1 MLDPKCA
8 ASKNRL
14 YGLVALIFVCGLA
27 VGGITIHMADRH
39 WAAKQTAVLTEA
51 EKQAAV
57 EHFRQEL
64 ELNPEQAKAIEDI
77 LDGFIMQQANLMQ
90 QFRSSRISGHDR
102 ILQILNEDQRK
113 RFKKVLDEL
122 GTKRRD

>member
-8 ASKNRL
+8 ASKSRL
-14 YGLVALIFVCGLA
+14 YGFVALIFACGMA
-27 VGGITIHMADRH
+27 VGGLTIHLVDRH
-39 WAAKQTAVLTEA
+39 RTAKQTAVFNEA
-51 EKQAAV
+51 EKQMAV
-57 EHFRQEL
+57 AHFSQEL
-64 ELNPEQAKAIEDI
+64 DLNTEQAKAIEDI
-77 LDGFIMQQANLMQ
+77 LDEFIMQQANLMQ
-90 QFRSSRISGHDR
+90 QFRSSRLSGHDR